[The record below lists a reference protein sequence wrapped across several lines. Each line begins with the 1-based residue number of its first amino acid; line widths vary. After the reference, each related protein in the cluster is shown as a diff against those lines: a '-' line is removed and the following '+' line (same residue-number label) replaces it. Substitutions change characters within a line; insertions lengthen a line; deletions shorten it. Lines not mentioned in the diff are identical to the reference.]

1 MINEVHT
8 ICKNCGFSQWDG
20 NTQIGCSKNRLE
32 ILKAAGVEILQAY
45 DDDKEF
51 DIVNGKYCI
60 YSRSNS
66 WIEKHKDNIDGQLE
80 KELQFKYNAIINFNN
95 ESIFELEK
103 TVKSLNNQE
112 RLPARI
118 TVVRPSSSKTMPSTI
133 AKLFTHSLTPWRI
146 QNLIENEN
154 FLSGVDMVVKS
165 LQIPY
170 YSLFNSGFE
179 LTDTAFFKK
188 LEVMSNDHNLQ
199 FVYLNGDANNNGT
212 TVQKIFHD
220 LYLGNKTI
228 TLEEK
233 ILEDKIECQNIYQ
246 LLQ

>member
-8 ICKNCGFSQWDG
+8 ICKNCAFSQWEN
-20 NTQIGCSKNRLE
+20 NTQVGCSKNRLE
-32 ILKAAGVEILQAY
+32 ILRAAGVEILQAY

-51 DIVNGKYCI
+51 EIINGKYCI
-60 YSRSNS
+60 YSRSDK
-66 WIEKHKDNIDGQLE
+66 WLEKYKNDIDGQLE
-80 KELQFKYNAIINFNN
+80 KELQFKYNAIVNFNN
-95 ESIFELEK
+95 ESLFELEK
-103 TVKSLNNQE
+103 TVKSLSEQE
-112 RLPARI
+112 RLPTRI
-118 TVVRPSSSKTMPSTI
+118 TIVRPSSSKTMPSAI
-133 AKLFTHSLTPWRI
+133 SKLFTDSIVPWRI

-165 LQIPY
+165 LNIPY

-179 LTDTAFFKK
+179 LTDKDFFKK
-188 LEVMSNDHNLQ
+188 LEVMANDHNLQ
-199 FVYLNGDANNNGT
+199 FVYLKGDDNGNCV

-233 ILEDKIECQNIYQ
+233 LLEDNIECQSIYQ
-246 LLQ
+246 VLQ